1 MSHKPF
7 KLQLC
12 IVATSLLL
20 SPSLYADTS
29 GEDGFHFTRAYLET
43 SYITSHVSDTN
54 NAYTGTTPIAGTVN
68 NVGASQTNVTT
79 TGISAR
85 YGARI
90 RGGLTSSGLFNGGTS
105 TNASNFIRNNFN
117 GYAFAGFLEYSLFRP
132 LNVGIVGGA
141 GQSFGDISYGATS
154 QNFTSVSSYEGIYA
168 TAFMPLAQ
176 QWLVRFTP
184 SFVSTN
190 VDSNYN
196 GTDASP
202 SNITANNQLNLFN
215 LTPALTYST
224 PLHWQF
230 DVGAV
235 LHNVVTQT
243 GPISMT
249 RHSDYWTTPFL
260 AVTYKAPMKFDIYGR
275 ASTEAGDR
283 YFESETYSIGIAK
296 RF

>member
-1 MSHKPF
+1 MNLKSC
-7 KLQLC
+7 LC
-12 IVATSLLL
+12 LTFGIIIL
-20 SPSLYADTS
+20 SQSSYADTAS
-29 GEDGFHFTRAYLET
+29 EDGFNFTRAYLET

-54 NAYTGTTPIAGTVN
+54 NAFTGTTPIAGTVN

-79 TGISAR
+79 LGFSAR
-85 YGARI
+85 YGSRL
-90 RGGLTSSGLFNGGTS
+90 RGGLASSGLFNGGTS
-105 TNASNFIRNNFN
+105 TNATNYIHNNFN
-117 GYAFAGFLEYSLFRP
+117 GYAFGGYLEYSLFRP

-141 GQSFGDISYGATS
+141 GQVFGDISYGVNNQS
-154 QNFTSVSSYEGIYA
+154 FTSVSSYQGIYA

-184 SFVSTN
+184 SFISTN

-196 GTDASP
+196 GTSASP
-202 SNITANNQLNLFN
+202 NTITGNNQLNLIN
-215 LTPALTYST
+215 LTPTITYLT
-224 PLHWQF
+224 PVHWQF
-230 DVGAV
+230 DAGAV

-249 RHSDYWTTPFL
+249 RHSNYWTTPFV
-260 AVTYKAPMKFDIYGR
+260 AVTYKAPMQFDIYGR
-275 ASTEAGDR
+275 ASMEAGDH

>member
-1 MSHKPF
+1 MNLKII
-7 KLQLC
+7 C
-12 IVATSLLL
+12 ILASAL
-20 SPSLYADTS
+20 SYLACQSLYADTPN
-29 GEDGFHFTRAYLET
+29 EDGFHFTRAYLET

-54 NAYTGTTPIAGTVN
+54 NAYTGTAPIAGTVN

-105 TNASNFIRNNFN
+105 TNANNYIHNNFN
-117 GYAFAGFLEYSLFRP
+117 GYAFAGFLEYSLFKP

-141 GQSFGDISYGATS
+141 GQSFGDISYGANNQS
-154 QNFTSVSSYEGIYA
+154 FTSVSSYEGIYA
-168 TAFMPLAQ
+168 TAFMPLARE
-176 QWLVRFTP
+176 WLVRLTP

-190 VDSNYN
+190 VDSNYD
-196 GTDASP
+196 GTTASP
-202 SNITANNQLNLFN
+202 TSITANNQLNLLN
-215 LTPALTYST
+215 ITPALSYTT
-224 PLHWQF
+224 PTHWQF
-230 DVGAV
+230 DFGTVF
-235 LHNVVTQT
+235 HNVMTQT
-243 GPISMT
+243 GPVSMT
-249 RHSDYWTTPFL
+249 MHSNFWATPFL
-260 AVTYKAPMKFDIYGR
+260 AVTYKAPMKFDLYGR